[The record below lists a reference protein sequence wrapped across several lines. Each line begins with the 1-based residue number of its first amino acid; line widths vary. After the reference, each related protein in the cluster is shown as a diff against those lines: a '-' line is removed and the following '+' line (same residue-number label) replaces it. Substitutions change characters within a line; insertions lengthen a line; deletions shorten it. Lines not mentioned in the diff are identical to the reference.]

1 MAAIQDDYEIL
12 SDAVHR
18 IQDVTYT
25 EIRKLALT
33 SNSGLASAKLRERL
47 DAIADMI
54 RLRDDASDTL
64 QRYVTGNL
72 GIVSAIT
79 QLQARLAQLFG
90 TREQYS
96 ECPEEDDLDPDPH

>member
-12 SDAVHR
+12 SDVVHR
-18 IQDVTYT
+18 IQDVTYA

-33 SNSGLASAKLRERL
+33 ANAGLAPAKLRERL

-54 RLRDDASDTL
+54 RLRDDASETL

-72 GIVSAIT
+72 GVVSAIT

-96 ECPEEDDLDPDPH
+96 ECPDEDELDPDPH